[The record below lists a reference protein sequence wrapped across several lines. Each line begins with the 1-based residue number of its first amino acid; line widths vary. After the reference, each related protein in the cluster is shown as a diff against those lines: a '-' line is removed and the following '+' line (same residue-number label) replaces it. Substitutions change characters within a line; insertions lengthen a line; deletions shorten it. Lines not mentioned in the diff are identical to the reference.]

1 MSLLEV
7 LVAMGLAGVLS
18 TLLASF
24 LMTSQRVSL
33 KEFTRVSGREQLNS
47 YLSLFHND
55 LRVSSPDGTTVP
67 ENSDGHRLLVA
78 QRNEGQSW
86 SGQAFGYS
94 FDPKN
99 SLLRRALLSE
109 KAAPVLAGKFSV
121 KTPLNLSKPELDT
134 LFGSQFPLKA
144 RQFEMEDWKVEKPDQ
159 RTIKLSLKMHLGNS
173 SISLQ
178 SVTGLRL

>member
-18 TLLASF
+18 TLLVSF
-24 LMTSQRVSL
+24 FMTSQRVSL
-33 KEFTRVSGREQLNS
+33 KELTRVSGREQLNS
-47 YLSLFHND
+47 YLSLLQSD
-55 LRVSSPDGTTVP
+55 LRASSPDGTTVP
-67 ENSDGHRLLVA
+67 EESDGHRLLVS

-86 SGQAFGYS
+86 SGQAFGYD
-94 FDPKN
+94 FDPKKGI
-99 SLLRRALLSE
+99 LRRALLSE

-121 KTPLNLSKPELDT
+121 KSPLNLSKSELET
-134 LFGSQFPLKA
+134 LFGSQFPTQT

-159 RTIKLSLKMHLGNS
+159 RTLKLSLKIHLGQA

-178 SVTGLRL
+178 SVACLRL